1 MGLGTEHQPGV
12 LARGV
17 GLAALL
23 ALAVVIAISM
33 ASGLGD
39 QVRSLGSSPAIPQGS
54 PAAASYEP

>member
-17 GLAALL
+17 GFAALL
-23 ALAVVIAISM
+23 ALAVIIAISM
-33 ASGLGD
+33 ASGLMD
-39 QVRSLGSSPAIPQGS
+39 QVRSLGASPATPQGS

>member
-39 QVRSLGSSPAIPQGS
+39 QVRSLGASPAEPDG
-54 PAAASYEP
+54 PAATASYQP

>member
-39 QVRSLGSSPAIPQGS
+39 QVRSLGAS
-54 PAAASYEP
+54 PAAPEGPAATVSYEP